1 MHFGA
6 TVREILSA
14 SCGEDLRDASAR
26 TRLPALTSAATR
38 KTLAA
43 NLELAFGI
51 DLAPRDLA
59 QLHTVR
65 DVLQCVRLHRWE
77 GRVTGTTAPRSEPA
91 RPVFVT
97 PTRDP
102 RERLFRLTR
111 RPLPASPSVT
121 APLAPR
127 RSSKRV

>member
-6 TVREILSA
+6 TVREILTA
-14 SCGEDLRDASAR
+14 SYGEDLRDS
-26 TRLPALTSAATR
+26 SAATSLPAESSPATL

-51 DLAPRDLA
+51 DLPTQDLA

-77 GRVTGTTAPRSEPA
+77 GRVTGDPAIRPDPEPQA
-91 RPVFVT
+91 SRPVFLT

-102 RERLFRLTR
+102 RERFIRFTR
-111 RPLPASPSVT
+111 KPSAVPVLPAST
-121 APLAPR
+121 